1 MSDTP
6 EWILRGPEPTNT
18 KENGPRVTLNIAV
31 GMPAAGLTAEHAEI
45 LAAELLEAARL
56 ARLLPSEEWFPGTEA
71 LGEP

>member
-6 EWILRGPEPTNT
+6 QWILRRPEPMNT
-18 KENGPRVTLNIAV
+18 KDHGPRVTLNIAV

-45 LAAELLEAARL
+45 LAAGLLEAARL
-56 ARLLPSEEWFPGTEA
+56 ARLMPTKEWFPGTEA